1 MIMRSKCNKHYG
13 LNTSTLVTMPN
24 LAGLADGKISEK
36 YYFRMLLWQAGNLYM
51 TVRSEHGEQYSY
63 RHQHKEEK
71 EQGSMNF

>member
-1 MIMRSKCNKHYG
+1 
-13 LNTSTLVTMPN
+13 MPN